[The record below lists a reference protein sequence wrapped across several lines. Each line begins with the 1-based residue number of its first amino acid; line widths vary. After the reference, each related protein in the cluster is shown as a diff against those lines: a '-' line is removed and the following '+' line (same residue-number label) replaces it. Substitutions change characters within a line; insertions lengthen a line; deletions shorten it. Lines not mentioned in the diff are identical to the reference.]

1 MPAGPPLPLTLKRS
15 VRANTAVVAVVV
27 VVGLIAAGSA
37 TARLAVFV
45 VGVVALFVGKLIG
58 RRSARAV
65 QARIAGLA
73 AAADAIARGLPGTR
87 ASVVAG
93 TEPAELAAAING
105 MATAIETR
113 HAGIER
119 DRAELVAILTGMPE
133 GLFASDRDGRVV
145 HMNDAAGE
153 LLDFPPPLAIG
164 RPVDEVVRMPAI
176 VAVLNDAVGLGQ
188 EATAETPPEAH
199 PRRRRL
205 EIRALPLVVASG
217 SPSGAVAVVRDVTE
231 LRHLEQVRSDF
242 VANVSH
248 ELKTPVTAIRGVI
261 ETIVDDPS
269 MPPETLRDFL
279 AKVLAQAMRLS
290 EIVSDLLTLA
300 RAESRSSAAVLE
312 SIDVCDTVR
321 TSLAAN
327 APGAAARQ
335 IAIDTVIAPRPVQ
348 IRAEAE
354 LLRQVVDN
362 LLTNAIRYTPIGG
375 QVTVRVYANGPSAVL
390 EVEDT
395 GIGIPAEMQARIF
408 ERFFRID
415 RARSRELGGTGLGLA
430 IVRHVVEAH
439 GGTIAVESEPGRG
452 ALFRVALPLLAPPI
466 RA

>member
-1 MPAGPPLPLTLKRS
+1 
-15 VRANTAVVAVVV
+15 
-27 VVGLIAAGSA
+27 
-37 TARLAVFV
+37 
-45 VGVVALFVGKLIG
+45 
-58 RRSARAV
+58 
-65 QARIAGLA
+65 
-73 AAADAIARGLPGTR
+73 
-87 ASVVAG
+87 
-93 TEPAELAAAING
+93 
-105 MATAIETR
+105 
-113 HAGIER
+113 
-119 DRAELVAILTGMPE
+119 
-133 GLFASDRDGRVV
+133 
-145 HMNDAAGE
+145 
-153 LLDFPPPLAIG
+153 
-164 RPVDEVVRMPAI
+164 
-176 VAVLNDAVGLGQ
+176 
-188 EATAETPPEAH
+188 
-199 PRRRRL
+199 
-205 EIRALPLVVASG
+205 
-217 SPSGAVAVVRDVTE
+217 
-231 LRHLEQVRSDF
+231 
-242 VANVSH
+242 
-248 ELKTPVTAIRGVI
+248 
-261 ETIVDDPS
+261 
-269 MPPETLRDFL
+269 LRDFL

-439 GGTIAVESEPGRG
+439 GGTIAVESEPGCG